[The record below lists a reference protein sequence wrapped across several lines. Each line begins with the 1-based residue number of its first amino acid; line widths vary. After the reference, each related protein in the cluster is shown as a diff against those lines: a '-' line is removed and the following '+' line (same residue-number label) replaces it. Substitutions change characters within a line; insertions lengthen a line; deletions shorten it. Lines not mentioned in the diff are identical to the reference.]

1 MNLDSADHKRHMAY
15 PTGRGCPASH
25 PVPIPVITYNVYTPV
40 GPGQHTADWR
50 LSSDTIDDPEL
61 PGGYSAHGDWFDGWD
76 PGVRDAWIGG
86 CVRAAADCHAHL
98 VGDGRAMY

>member
-1 MNLDSADHKRHMAY
+1 MASQQERDRRFRALRAMMEEQGIAALILGGNAEA
-15 PTGRGCPASH
+15 TQRGY
-25 PVPIPVITYNVYTPV
+25 VRY
-40 GPGQHTADWR
+40 TADWR

-76 PGVRDAWIGG
+76 AGVRDAWIRG
-86 CVRAAADCHAHL
+86 CVQAAADCHAHL